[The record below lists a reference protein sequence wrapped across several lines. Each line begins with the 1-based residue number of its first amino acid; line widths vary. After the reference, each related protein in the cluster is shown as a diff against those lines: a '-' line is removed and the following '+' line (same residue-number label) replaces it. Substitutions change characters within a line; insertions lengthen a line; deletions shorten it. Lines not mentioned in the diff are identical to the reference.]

1 MTLMTNEAWWSAQNA
16 RTIGFYKGKD
26 SMDNELID
34 KLSECSDDSIVQRA
48 SRAWFKWATDNNI
61 AHANTDGETYK
72 LMSEAF
78 IDGYLNGFTKR
89 FTEGA

>member
-1 MTLMTNEAWWSAQNA
+1 MSEAWWSVSNA
-16 RTIGFYKGKD
+16 RTDGFYIGEN
-26 SMDNELID
+26 SMNNEQIDNV
-34 KLSECSDDSIVQRA
+34 SENSDDSIVQRA